1 MSNEEKK
8 RRDKHQKI
16 RKIWS
21 TIILI
26 YIGITIIAL
35 VTIFIMYRRSN
46 ELIYVNYNETSKA
59 DYEVELL
66 DNEFFKDVAPR
77 KAYPT
82 SLVNKLN
89 ATIEYKV
96 AMDRDNVDYSY
107 SYNIKAYIQYTHKT
121 EGEFDPVSIG
131 KDDQGQEIDIVIS
144 EKNGTQNSSTN
155 LVITENVSVDFQKA
169 NTTATQFLDYLN
181 DSSAG
186 AQLVVQMTISVISS
200 CEDFVEDEKNTHTVT
215 LTAPLAV
222 PTTSVTQTSSVPT
235 SESNMLACTRAGQY
249 ASIFKVSLYATAIG
263 LVIGVIALF
272 IFLSA
277 TRNKDVDY
285 ANTISRILRGYKTFI
300 QISLSRFSSNG
311 YKIIKIRTI
320 EELIQIR
327 DTLQKP
333 VILCENEDKT
343 CSKFFI
349 IDNDVMYLHGI
360 CVEGFEDLLEQDDYD
375 DIVEVIET
383 NDVLEEANDNEEVV
397 VEEAPVVTN
406 EDLEDLEDEEEDA
419 STFREL
425 KKLQYTFEA
434 KLILSDEETKIFYRD
449 IKSFILSYGVKV
461 VRSNKRERIYLG
473 RRLFALFTFSGKKLC
488 VSMALDPKEYEGSK
502 YRFKDKSDVRKFAET
517 PFVMKVTSGLK
528 VRYIKELLQIMFEN
542 AGIKNKNLEVKLE
555 KIPHKSR
562 NRLIH
567 EGLIKIG
574 KITIEE

>member
-8 RRDKHQKI
+8 RRDKHQRI

-26 YIGITIIAL
+26 YIGATIVAL
-35 VTIFIMYRRSN
+35 VAMFIMYRRSN
-46 ELIYVNYNETSKA
+46 ELIYVNYNETSEV

-66 DNEFFKDVAPR
+66 DNEYFKDAGIG
-77 KAYPT
+77 KAYPA
-82 SLVNKLN
+82 SLVDKLN

-96 AMDRDNVDYSY
+96 EMDRDNVDYAY
-107 SYNIKAYIQYTHKT
+107 SYNIKAYIQYTHRT
-121 EGEFDPVSIG
+121 EGKFDPVSIG
-131 KDDQGQEIDIVIS
+131 KDDQGEESSIIIS
-144 EKNGTQNSSTN
+144 EKDGAQNSSTN
-155 LVITENVSVDFQKA
+155 LLITEYVSIDYQKA
-169 NTTATQFLDYLN
+169 NQTATQFLDYLK
-181 DSSAG
+181 DSSVG
-186 AQLVVQMTISVISS
+186 AELIVEMTISVISS

-249 ASIFKVSLYATAIG
+249 AFSFKVSLYATIVE
-263 LVIGVIALF
+263 LVVGVIALF
-272 IFLSA
+272 VFLAA
-277 TRNKDVDY
+277 TKNKDVDY
-285 ANTISRILRGYKTFI
+285 ANTISKILRGYKSFI
-300 QISLSRFSSNG
+300 QVSLSKFSSNG
-311 YKIIKIRTI
+311 CKIIKIRTI

-360 CVEGFEDLLEQDDYD
+360 CVEGFEDLLDQDDFD
-375 DIVEVIET
+375 DIVEVVET

-397 VEEAPVVTN
+397 VEEAPVVRT
-406 EDLEDLEDEEEDA
+406 DDEDEEDEEDDA
-419 STFREL
+419 LNIKEL
-425 KKLQYTFEA
+425 EKLQYTFEA
-434 KLILSDEETKIFYRD
+434 KLILADEETKIFYRD
-449 IKSFILSYGVKV
+449 IKSFALSYGVKV

-473 RRLFALFTFSGKKLC
+473 RKLFALLTFSGKKLC

-502 YRFKDKSDVRKFAET
+502 YKFKDKSEVRRFAET

-528 VRYIKELLQIMFEN
+528 VRHIKELLQTMFEKE
-542 AGIKNKNLEVKLE
+542 GIENKNLEVKLE
-555 KIPHKSR
+555 KIPNKSR
-562 NRLIH
+562 KKLIN
-567 EGLIKIG
+567 EGLIKVG